1 MEVMLD
7 GWCSQVEF
15 HSQQGYRTTRVYTW
29 CSGAH
34 SLETMDFSASSFE
47 TCASIGPRGNQETIV
62 LSPFVLESIFTSDTE
77 NESPSVE
84 FRAKDFHTSNV
95 TKKVNSTLFN
105 YWEMEVYMSFID

>member
-1 MEVMLD
+1 MMLD

-34 SLETMDFSASSFE
+34 SLETMDFSASSLRDLRKHR
-47 TCASIGPRGNQETIV
+47 ANQETIV

-77 NESPSVE
+77 HESPSVE
-84 FRAKDFHTSNV
+84 FRAKDFRTSNV
-95 TKKVNSTLFN
+95 TKKVNSTFFN